1 MNYDFRCLKPSIGYE
16 ELAEFIDLPDRILKS
31 IWAVSSICHYNPGS
45 NILREEN
52 PRWATYLIL
61 KGKVDIF
68 QVFINGRR
76 QVVLHLGPG
85 EWFNFI
91 PSLKPIGD
99 NCVNVSASTYVRAA
113 AIEDDDFRRLLRQY
127 PEFAYYFL
135 LNIANQVQQLID
147 LTATLSFLSTKAR
160 IADFLLKHVDR
171 AGVIEWTCTQE
182 DIGDRVGTVADVVG
196 RTLRQ
201 FVDDGL
207 IDIPSRHCIIIKNW
221 KGLENEIK

>member
-1 MNYDFRCLKPSIGYE
+1 MWEVILLWILSEEVAQLIIEGGNEMNYDFRCLKPSIGYE

-76 QVVLHLGPG
+76 QV
-85 EWFNFI
+85 
-91 PSLKPIGD
+91 
-99 NCVNVSASTYVRAA
+99 
-113 AIEDDDFRRLLRQY
+113 DDDFRRLLRQY